1 MIRLRQEEDRMK
13 KNIFVA
19 REVFGEFLDFL
30 APHFEVQA
38 NQEDKVLTGEA
49 LALVLADKEG
59 AMTTLTE
66 RIDENLLSRCP
77 RLKAV
82 CNIAVGYN
90 NIDLTACN
98 AHGVMATNTPG
109 VLDDT
114 TADFA
119 WALIL
124 AAARRLTEAER
135 YLRDGKWEKWK
146 LKQLLGLAIHQ
157 ATLGIIGMGRIG
169 QAVACR
175 ALGFDMEVLY
185 HNQNRV
191 SPEIESACRARYVG
205 KEEPLRSADIVTLHV
220 PYNQQTH

>member
-1 MIRLRQEEDRMK
+1 MK

-19 REVFGEFLDFL
+19 REVFGEVLDFL
-30 APHFEVQA
+30 APHFEVAA
-38 NQEDKVLTGEA
+38 NQEDKVLTGEE

-124 AAARRLTEAER
+124 ATARRLNEAEAYVR
-135 YLRDGKWEKWK
+135 AGTMGQVETQAVSRPGCAPCRAGNHRSGTDRSGRGPPRDGFRN
-146 LKQLLGLAIHQ
+146 G
-157 ATLGIIGMGRIG
+157 G
-169 QAVACR
+169 
-175 ALGFDMEVLY
+175 AL
-185 HNQNRV
+185 
-191 SPEIESACRARYVG
+191 P
-205 KEEPLRSADIVTLHV
+205 
-220 PYNQQTH
+220 